1 MFNKLLETSYGS
13 WYSIAEG
20 MKDLM
25 QRILGPV
32 LMVIGVLA
40 VVYAVYLGVMYAK
53 AEDASKRKEVQGR
66 LIGALVGAAIIV
78 VGIALCYAIDWVD
91 VFNSFSDNDV
101 DTTGK
106 KETTGTIANL
116 VRMMVR

>member
-1 MFNKLLETSYGS
+1 MFNKLLADYTSL
-13 WYSIAEG
+13 YSIAEG

-25 QRILGPV
+25 TKILGPV

-40 VVYAVYLGVMYAK
+40 VIYAVYLGVMYAK

-66 LIGALVGAAIIV
+66 LIGALVGAAIVI
-78 VGIALCYAIDWVD
+78 VGIALCYAIDWVE
-91 VFNSFSDNDV
+91 VFNAFSDNPV

-106 KETTGTIANL
+106 TPAVKTTIASL
-116 VRMMVR
+116 VRLMVR

>member
-1 MFNKLLETSYGS
+1 MFNKLLDTSYDS
-13 WYSIAEG
+13 WYGIAEG

-25 QRILGPV
+25 QKILGPV

-78 VGIALCYAIDWVD
+78 VGIALCYAIDWVE

-101 DTTGK
+101 DTEGK
-106 KETTGTIANL
+106 TTTIANL